1 MQHYPLYLLMAAATV
16 VSPGPGILMTLTNSL
31 HFGLRG
37 TMGGI
42 LGTACGSFIVAGVS
56 ATSLGL
62 LLAASA
68 LAFTVMKWI
77 GAAYLFYLGVKL
89 LLAPAFRF
97 DEIKT
102 QPRGFARRFGEG
114 MAVQLTN
121 PKSIFF
127 FLSIFPQFIDTQGAY
142 APQFLLLVGTF
153 SSLIILIHT
162 VYALTAQRA
171 RRWLASERG
180 GKWVNKAGGM
190 TFLLFGALLANA
202 NK

>member
-31 HFGLRG
+31 RFGLRG

-97 DEIKT
+97 GEIKT